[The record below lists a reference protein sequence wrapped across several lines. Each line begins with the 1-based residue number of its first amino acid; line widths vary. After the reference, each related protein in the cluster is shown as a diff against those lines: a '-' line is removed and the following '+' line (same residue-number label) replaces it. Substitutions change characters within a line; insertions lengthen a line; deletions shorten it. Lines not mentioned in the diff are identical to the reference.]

1 MSTETK
7 RLSVF
12 DTWVLTEAKRV
23 IGEIMDIDD
32 RDETTDAAVAIGRI
46 VADYAAKTD
55 PPDGFDETLQRF
67 REHTEARRAFDEESA
82 AHSKSASALEA
93 LLVEEFQRE
102 GTQSIKRDGKT
113 FFLQSEVS
121 ATVAAD
127 KKAEAVEAA
136 RGLGLNY
143 LIVLSPQSFAAYA
156 REMLRENEGKLPPEF
171 DGIANV
177 REAQRLRMRAS

>member
-23 IGEIMDIDD
+23 IGEIMDVDD

-46 VADYAAKTD
+46 VADYSASTN

-67 REHTEARRAFDEESA
+67 REHSDARKVFAEEEAAQSNAAF
-82 AHSKSASALEA
+82 ALEA

-113 FFLQSEVS
+113 FYLCSEVS
-121 ATVAAD
+121 ASVLAD

-136 RGLGLNY
+136 HRLGLDY
-143 LIVLSPQSFAAYA
+143 LIVLQPQSFAAYA
-156 REMLRENEGKLPPEF
+156 REMLRENDGKLPPEF
-171 DGIANV
+171 DGIANI
-177 REAQRLRMRAS
+177 REAFRLRMRAS